1 MHDEGG
7 MHGKVSMHVRGACMA
22 GGMCGGGVAG
32 ETATAADG
40 MHPTGMHS
48 CFFMFL
54 HIISIS
60 LDIFSPNSSFF
71 VAKSELIVHF
81 LFCCIERKYCIKL
94 H

>member
-1 MHDEGG
+1 
-7 MHGKVSMHVRGACMA
+7 MHGKETHGWQGACMA
-22 GGMCGGGVAG
+22 GEHVWWEAMAV

-54 HIISIS
+54 HIISIY

-81 LFCCIERKYCIKL
+81 LFCCI
-94 H
+94 